1 MNISESQPFKLFPV
15 NKAQDN
21 AYSYY
26 SSNPLLQFEWNENF
40 GRVIDPKSLRLCGK
54 LRIFNKDASDGAGNP
69 ISGGQQP
76 ANRFDLNAPA
86 GAQDADEYVAYCD
99 DRVSVSSVISNISV
113 ANLKG
118 NLFEQC
124 KQYNRGLA
132 SQMGVTSS
140 YKDLCSLYQQ
150 TFASQPN
157 NDGISRACSGD
168 IPFAVSLRTGFL
180 QNPAPLMLN
189 NGGLQIS
196 ISLASTPNV
205 IYGLNADKFV
215 YEIRDV
221 YMTGKYLVLEQ
232 PLAPERSAMDY
243 NAYYNYL
250 NVLNSGNDHSN
261 LNLNLSRVNFIYQN
275 FIPAAWNNNFAYN
288 GFSTPTLLELNG
300 AAYEE
305 KKMNEVSFN
314 RGAVRYPF
322 NYDLNFEKSNT
333 AGCFQALR
341 SREFLNA
348 IYDFSDNRNC
358 SISPHTEDIATMVEP
373 GANQPV
379 LVTPQHAD
387 QGLVNQWQYNA
398 GAAWSRAGNPEKAAN
413 VFGIGLRLDNL
424 YIDES
429 ADYSRASYNYAI
441 KSELNTTT
449 NNTNVFA
456 LANTQVFADQMGNL
470 VASN

>member
-1 MNISESQPFKLFPV
+1 MNISESQPFKVFPV

-40 GRVIDPKSLRLCGK
+40 ARVIDPKSLRLCGK
-54 LRIFNKDASDGAGNP
+54 LRIFNKDASNGAGAQ
-69 ISGGQQP
+69 IDQQP
-76 ANRFDLNAPA
+76 ANRFDANGTA
-86 GAQDADEYVAYCD
+86 GTQDESEYVAYCD
-99 DRVSVSSVISNISV
+99 DRVSVSSVIANINVS
-113 ANLKG
+113 NLKG

-157 NDGISRACSGD
+157 NDGISRSCSSD
-168 IPFAVSLRTGFL
+168 IPFALSLRTGFL
-180 QNPAPLMLN
+180 QNPSPLMLN
-189 NGGLQIS
+189 EGGLQIS
-196 ISLASTPNV
+196 ISLDSTPNV
-205 IYGLNADKFV
+205 LYGLNANNFV

-221 YMTGKYLVLEQ
+221 YMIGKYLVLEE
-232 PLAPERSAMDY
+232 PLAPEKSSMDY
-243 NAYYNYL
+243 QAYYNYL

-275 FIPAAWNNNFAYN
+275 FLPAAWNNNFAYN
-288 GFSTPTLLELNG
+288 SFSTPPLLELNG

-305 KKMNEVSFN
+305 KKMKEVSFN
-314 RGAVRYPF
+314 RGAVRFPF
-322 NYDLNFEKSNT
+322 NYDLNFEKANS

-348 IYDFSDNRNC
+348 LYDFSDNRNC
-358 SISPHTEDIATMVEP
+358 CISPHTEDVATMVEP
-373 GANQPV
+373 AQNQPV
-379 LVTPQHAD
+379 LTTPQHAD
-387 QGLVNQWQYNA
+387 QGLVNQWQFNA
-398 GAAWSRAGNPEKAAN
+398 GAAWSRGGNPEKAAN

-424 YIDES
+424 YIGES
-429 ADYSRASYNYAI
+429 QDYANASYNYAI
-441 KSELNTTT
+441 KSEIDTTT
-449 NNTNVFA
+449 NNSNIFVM
-456 LANTQVFADQMGNL
+456 ANTIVFSDAMGNL